1 MKPFVCAERL
11 KPRLRQCRVYTG
23 QPQIFCGVPTTL
35 DHAFMLVF
43 RSVPLTAYSISIAGL
58 KTLSRK
64 KVWYYAPFFR
74 SFFEHLLHL

>member
-1 MKPFVCAERL
+1 MKPFVCAGRL
-11 KPRLRQCRVYTG
+11 NPRLRQCRVYTG

-64 KVWYYAPFFR
+64 KSVVLCTIL
-74 SFFEHLLHL
+74 SFIF